1 MQKTK
6 VYNMMGKEVGE
17 LTLEPKIFGVKVK
30 PTLVQQAIRTQL
42 ANSRLVL
49 AHTKTRAEVRGG
61 GKKPWRQKGTGRAR
75 HGSIRSPIWKGG
87 GVTFGP
93 RKNRNFSLGMNKKA
107 KRLALFMA
115 LADKAINKKLV
126 VLDKLELSA
135 IKTKSFL
142 NVISKLPLK
151 GTILV
156 ILPKTD
162 HKIIKSVRNLPYAKS
177 ISADSL
183 NVYEV
188 VAHEFILCP
197 QDSLKVISQTYL

>member
-1 MQKTK
+1 
-6 VYNMMGKEVGE
+6 MMGKEVGE